1 MTCSLACSRWRR
13 SRWISSGH
21 DPFVASVFE
30 LSDPYLNHLVPV
42 LSPGRG
48 VCAVCWRA
56 VEPGYRLC
64 YPCGIARDQYGGRLA
79 EVVVPIALAVKHQ
92 QLAHELWHYKYDADA
107 RVRRRFEIKLGAVL
121 WRFLG
126 LHETH
131 VAEAASV
138 PRFDI
143 VTTVPGTRPRD
154 DVHPLVRIVGTL
166 IGQTRARYQEVLT
179 PGPDASVE
187 GRAILANRFRATQ
200 AMTGHPAILLV
211 DDTWT
216 TGGRAQSA
224 AIALH
229 DAGAARVAVV
239 VLGRHFDRDF
249 GSGETY
255 YQQAKTRKFTWDTC
269 CLEIDPPADNTSV

>member
-1 MTCSLACSRWRR
+1 MKR
-13 SRWISSGH
+13 
-21 DPFVASVFE
+21 
-30 LSDPYLNHLVPV
+30 
-42 LSPGRG
+42 
-48 VCAVCWRA
+48 
-56 VEPGYRLC
+56 
-64 YPCGIARDQYGGRLA
+64 
-79 EVVVPIALAVKHQ
+79 Q

-107 RVRRRFEIKLGAVL
+107 TVRRKLETRLAALL

-126 LHETH
+126 QHETH
-131 VAEAASV
+131 VAEAAGV

-154 DVHPLVRIVGTL
+154 DQHPLVHIVGTL
-166 IGQTRARYQEVLT
+166 VGQTRDRYQPVLT
-179 PGPDASVE
+179 LGPDASVQ
-187 GRAILANRFRATQ
+187 GRAVLVNRYRATQ
-200 AMTGHPAILLV
+200 AMTGHPTVLLV

-255 YQQAKTRKFTWDTC
+255 YQQAKARKFTWDTC
-269 CLEIDPPADNTSV
+269 CLEIDPPADKTSA